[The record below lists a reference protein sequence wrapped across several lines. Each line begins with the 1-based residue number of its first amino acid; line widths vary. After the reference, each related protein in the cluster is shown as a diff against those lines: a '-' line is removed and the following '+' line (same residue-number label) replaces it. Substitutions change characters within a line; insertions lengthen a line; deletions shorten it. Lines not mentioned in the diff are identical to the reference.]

1 MKGVN
6 DCLAAAEQLT
16 EHGIDAEVVDLR
28 TIRPLDAET
37 ILGSVAKTNRIVAV
51 EEGPLTG
58 GWAGEVLACVTEQA
72 LGDLDDAW
80 RIATP
85 NTPIPYS
92 PPLEDAFLPGADRI
106 AAEILRR
113 LR

>member
-1 MKGVN
+1 VS
-6 DCLAAAEQLT
+6 
-16 EHGIDAEVVDLR
+16 AEVIDLR
-28 TIRPLDAET
+28 TLRPFDLET
-37 ILGSVAKTNRIVAV
+37 VLASVRKTNRIVIV

-58 GWAGEVLACVTEQA
+58 GWAGEVLASVTEQA
-72 LGDLDDAW
+72 LGYLDDAW

-92 PPLEDAFLPGADRI
+92 PPLEEAFLPGPKRI
-106 AAEILRR
+106 ADEIRRR